1 MGGDSLVDD
10 EAVTGRP
17 APRQGFYPT
26 GGKRLLDV
34 AVSLAALPLAAVVVL
49 PAAVAVRLEDGGPAL
64 HVSPRLGRD
73 RAPFAMLKLRT
84 MRVGGPDL
92 RNPDGTTYS
101 APDDP
106 RVTRVGRV
114 LRRTSLDELP
124 QLLNVLAGHMSL
136 VGPRPSPPGS
146 QGSFRPQDHRRYEVR
161 PGITGLSQVV
171 LRNGGTLTQRLELDV
186 RYVDELSLRLD
197 LQVLARTAGRV
208 LSRRGVYRALPG
220 SADG

>member
-1 MGGDSLVDD
+1 MGVYSR
-10 EAVTGRP
+10 A
-17 APRQGFYPT
+17 
-26 GGKRLLDV
+26 GKRLLDV
-34 AVSLAALPLAAVVVL
+34 LVAAAALPVTALVLL
-49 PAAVAVRLEDGGPAL
+49 PAAVAVRIEDGGPAL
-64 HVSPRLGRD
+64 HVSTRLGQD
-73 RAPFAMLKLRT
+73 RVPFPMLKLRT

-106 RVTRVGRV
+106 RCTRVGKV

-146 QGSFRPQDHRRYEVR
+146 QGSFRPRDLRRYEVR
-161 PGITGLSQVV
+161 PGITGLSQVL
-171 LRNGGTLTQRLELDV
+171 LRNEGSLARRLELDV

-197 LQVLARTAGRV
+197 LWVLAQTVVRV

-220 SADG
+220 SIHA